1 MATPFNEA
9 LPDLVNNAY
18 DAMVDIRHD
27 LHSHPELSMVEYR
40 TTDVVTNRLRE
51 LGWNVKKSPTETGA
65 VATLKGGK
73 PGKRIMIRADIDGL
87 PVNEDLDISFKSQ
100 NADVMHA
107 CGHDLHTASIL
118 GVADVLAQRQEDL
131 PGEYTVV
138 FQPGEE
144 GFAGART
151 MFEGGLLE
159 DNPADYVI
167 GGHVTSMMPVGMMFT
182 RPGVLMATA
191 RRLIVDIK
199 GKGGHGSMPSKEGS
213 VILAVSA
220 LAPRMGEISDGMEYE
235 GGVCACSAGI
245 VTSGTAS
252 NVLPQ
257 HAHLAGT
264 LRTFTDE
271 QEAEALSRFAQI
283 IKEIEAEFQV
293 QCTVNTN
300 QFTPRV
306 QNVPSIAE
314 RVIEIGKE
322 MLGKNNALVLPP
334 VSGSEDFSEFLNRI
348 PGSFMFIGGALED
361 GSSGMHHSP
370 QFAVDDRA
378 VRPFATVLAASAV
391 DLAQL

>member
-9 LPDLVNNAY
+9 LPELVNNAY

-27 LHSHPELSMVEYR
+27 LHAHPELSMVEYR

-51 LGWNVKKSPTETGA
+51 LGWTVKKSPTETGA

-73 PGKRIMIRADIDGL
+73 PGKRVMIRADIDGL
-87 PVNEDLDISFKSQ
+87 PVNEDLNLSYKSQ
-100 NADVMHA
+100 NENVMHA
-107 CGHDLHTASIL
+107 CGHDVHTASIL

-144 GFAGART
+144 GFAGAKS
-151 MFEGGLLE
+151 MFDGGLLE
-159 DNPADYVI
+159 ENPADFVV
-167 GGHVTSMMPVGMMFT
+167 GGHITSLMPVGMMFT
-182 RPGVLMATA
+182 RPGVLMAKA
-191 RRLIVDIK
+191 RRLIVEID
-199 GKGGHGSMPSKEGS
+199 GKGGHGSMPTKEGS
-213 VILAVSA
+213 VVLAISA
-220 LAPRMGEISDGMEYE
+220 LAPRMGEIAAGMEYD
-235 GGVCACSAGI
+235 GTNCACSAGI
-245 VTSGTAS
+245 LRTGTAE
-252 NVLPQ
+252 NVVPQ

-264 LRTFTDE
+264 LRTFTEE
-271 QEAEALSRFAQI
+271 QEAEALQRFSQI
-283 IKEIEAEFQV
+283 LREIEEEFQV
-293 QCTVNTN
+293 KCTLTN
-300 QFTPRV
+300 DKFTRRV
-306 QNVPSIAE
+306 ENVPEIAN
-314 RVIEIGKE
+314 RVLEIGKE
-322 MLGKNNALVLPP
+322 LLGKNNALVLPP
-334 VSGSEDFSEFLNRI
+334 TSGSEDFSEFLNRI

>member
-9 LPDLVNNAY
+9 LPELVNNAY

-40 TTDVVTNRLRE
+40 TTDVINARLRE
-51 LGWNVKKSPTETGA
+51 LGWTVKKSPTETGA

-73 PGKRIMIRADIDGL
+73 PGKRVMIRADIDGL
-87 PVNEDLDISFKSQ
+87 PVNENLNISYKSQ
-100 NADVMHA
+100 NENVMHA
-107 CGHDLHTASIL
+107 CGHDVHTASIL

-144 GFAGART
+144 GFAGAKS
-151 MFEGGLLE
+151 MFDGGLLE
-159 DNPADYVI
+159 DNPADFVV
-167 GGHVTSMMPVGMMFT
+167 GGHITSLMPVGMMFT
-182 RPGVLMATA
+182 RPGVLMAKA
-191 RRLIVDIK
+191 RRLIVEID
-199 GKGGHGSMPSKEGS
+199 GKGGHGSMPTKEGS
-213 VILAVSA
+213 VVLAISA
-220 LAPRMGEISDGMEYE
+220 LAPRMGEIAAGMEYD
-235 GGVCACSAGI
+235 GTNCACSAGI
-245 VTSGTAS
+245 LRTGTAE
-252 NVLPQ
+252 NVVPQ

-264 LRTFTDE
+264 LRTFTEE
-271 QEAEALSRFAQI
+271 QETEALQRFSQI
-283 IKEIEAEFQV
+283 LREIEEEFQV
-293 QCTVNTN
+293 KCTLTN
-300 QFTPRV
+300 DKFTRRV
-306 QNVPSIAE
+306 DNVPEIAN
-314 RVIEIGKE
+314 RVLEIGKE
-322 MLGKNNALVLPP
+322 LLGKNNALVLPP
-334 VSGSEDFSEFLNRI
+334 TSGSEDFSEFLNRI